1 MCVSEYQEKKI
12 MKEKKKKKIHVEEQH
27 LRHRLIYEWY
37 KLFITGSSM
46 PYRHSQV
53 FSFNFSTPLYMSTKH
68 STNTPQLCTQA
79 LCPIRAMSRSW
90 PCSLL
95 PIRVIIT
102 QPSHSLLY
110 FAFLLFWRC
119 PWFSGLLTPQLL
131 LWIFFLVFPQRRDI
145 IILKNKTKQNKNY
158 GIPVYNI

>member
-1 MCVSEYQEKKI
+1 M
-12 MKEKKKKKIHVEEQH
+12 EEQH

-145 IILKNKTKQNKNY
+145 MILKNKTKQNKNY